1 MEIKIPKQKKSNPKQ
16 SGRSTSSFTF
26 SSLDYFG
33 QNKFK
38 SRFFKELAL
47 FSNAGITISD
57 ALPLIQE
64 QLQNKNQKSI
74 IASIEQKVYDGL
86 PLSVA
91 LEPIQLFNGQDI
103 ATVKVGESAGNLKSV
118 FNELN
123 SYYQL
128 KIDQRKTLITTLT
141 YPTVVLFT
149 SIAAVTFML
158 QFLVPLF
165 KDTFKRSGGSLPRI
179 TELIIQLS
187 DNFTFLAAGFL
198 TITLSLIGLHWFLS
212 KNNEAYKLR
221 FSWVIIKTPII
232 GNFVLQNHLLSVATS
247 FKLLLSSG
255 NTLSEALE
263 SISTSCQHPALQELL
278 LKTNRKIKSGST
290 FYSELKNS
298 SLINPKF
305 LSLIN
310 IGEQT
315 NQLSNI
321 FHTISEELQKDQAA
335 KSKQMGSLIEP
346 VLILFLGAIVGL
358 ILIGMYLPMV
368 TMNTTMF

>member
-1 MEIKIPKQKKSNPKQ
+1 MEIKIPKQKKNNSEK

-64 QLQNKNQKSI
+64 QLQNKTQKTI
-74 IASIEQKVYDGL
+74 IASIKQKVYDGL

-103 ATVKVGESAGNLKSV
+103 ATVKVGESSGNLKSI
-118 FNELN
+118 FYELD
-123 SYYQL
+123 SYYQQ
-128 KIDQRKTLITTLT
+128 KADQRKTLITTLT
-141 YPTVVLFT
+141 YPLVVLFT

-158 QFLVPLF
+158 KFLVPLF
-165 KDTFKRSGGSLPRI
+165 KDTFKRSGGTLPRI

-187 DNFTFLAAGFL
+187 DNFTIIVSCFVLI
-198 TITLSLIGLHWFLS
+198 TISLLGIHWFLW
-212 KNNEAYKLR
+212 KNNNVYKLR
-221 FSWVIIKTPII
+221 FSWLIVKIPII
-232 GNFVLQNHLLSVATS
+232 GNFILQNHLQSVSTS

-263 SISTSCQHPALQELL
+263 SISASCQHPALQELL
-278 LKTNRKIKSGST
+278 VKTNQKIMSGST
-290 FYSELKNS
+290 FYSELKKS

-305 LSLIN
+305 LSLIK

-315 NQLSNI
+315 NQLSEI
-321 FHTISEELQKDQAA
+321 FQTISEELQKDQAA
-335 KSKQMGSLIEP
+335 KSKQIGSLIEP
-346 VLILFLGAIVGL
+346 MLILFLGAIVGL
-358 ILIGMYLPMV
+358 ILIGMYLPMI
-368 TMNTTMF
+368 TMNSSIL